1 MVRVT
6 NILHTARIG
15 MSKCGICAL
24 KGNAMEYFKP
34 DEQMRMMY
42 SSVSDTDKLG
52 KRLKIRV
59 LLSGVKP
66 KTFQLLVRVLCH

>member
-24 KGNAMEYFKP
+24 KGSAMEYFKP

-52 KRLKIRV
+52 KRKFECSYQESNLRP
-59 LLSGVKP
+59 SNY
-66 KTFQLLVRVLCH
+66 